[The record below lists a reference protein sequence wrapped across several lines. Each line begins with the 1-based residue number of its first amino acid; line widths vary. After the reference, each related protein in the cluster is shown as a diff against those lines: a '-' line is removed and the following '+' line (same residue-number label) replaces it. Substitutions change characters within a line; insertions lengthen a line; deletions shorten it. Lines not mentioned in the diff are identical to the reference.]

1 MKYELNYRE
10 GFFEVK
16 TYGDAEPGGIKEF
29 LNPMLAHEKWKPG
42 TPFLVDHSEL
52 NFEHLTVNGVHEIA
66 SVRARA
72 ELGQARCA
80 TVAPSDD
87 QYGLIR
93 MWEVFI
99 DDRWDVIHEVFRSR
113 DEAVSWLM
121 NDRRKGQESSSGI
134 LKVSTESGQTQR
146 FHRGE

>member
-1 MKYELNYRE
+1 MRYELNYRE

-29 LNPMLAHEKWKPG
+29 LDSMLAHEKWKPG

-52 NFEHLTVNGVHEIA
+52 NFEHLTVNEVNAIA
-66 SVRARA
+66 DVCARLRA

-80 TVAPSDD
+80 TLAPHDE
-87 QYGLIR
+87 QYGLVR
-93 MWEVFI
+93 MWEVFSGS
-99 DDRWDVIHEVFRSR
+99 RWDVIHDVFRSR

-121 NDRRKGQESSSGI
+121 NDRRKDYESPG
-134 LKVSTESGQTQR
+134 LAAY
-146 FHRGE
+146 

>member
-29 LNPMLAHEKWKPG
+29 LSSMLAHEKWKPG

-52 NFEHLTVNGVHEIA
+52 SFGHLTVNEVRDIA
-66 SVRARA
+66 DVGARPRA
-72 ELGQARCA
+72 ELGQARSA
-80 TVAPSDD
+80 SVAPRDE

-93 MWEVFI
+93 MWEVFVE
-99 DDRWDVIHEVFRSR
+99 DRWDVIHRIFRSR

-121 NDRRKGQESSSGI
+121 NDRRKGQGSPGPAA
-134 LKVSTESGQTQR
+134 
-146 FHRGE
+146 H

>member
-16 TYGDAEPGGIKEF
+16 AYVDAEPGGIKEF
-29 LNPMLAHEKWKPG
+29 LGSILAHEKWKPG
-42 TPFLVDHSEL
+42 TSFLIDHSEL
-52 NFEHLTVNGVHEIA
+52 SFGHLTVNE
-66 SVRARA
+66 VRAIADVGVRLRA

-80 TVAPSDD
+80 TLAPRDE
-87 QYGLIR
+87 QYGLVR

-99 DDRWDVIHEVFRSR
+99 DGRWDVIHHVFRSR

-121 NDRRKGQESSSGI
+121 NDKRKGQENPGPAAY
-134 LKVSTESGQTQR
+134 
-146 FHRGE
+146 

>member
-29 LNPMLAHEKWKPG
+29 LESMVAHEKWKPA
-42 TPFLVDHSEL
+42 TSFLVDHSEL
-52 NFEHLTVNGVHEIA
+52 NFGPLTVDEVRDIA
-66 SVRARA
+66 DVCARLRA

-80 TVAPSDD
+80 SVTPRDV
-87 QYGLIR
+87 QYGLVR
-93 MWEVFI
+93 MWEVFV
-99 DDRWDVIHEVFRSR
+99 DDRWDVIHQAYRSR

-121 NDRRKGQESSSGI
+121 ND
-134 LKVSTESGQTQR
+134 
-146 FHRGE
+146 